1 VGIARYLKAVS
12 MGSKSEHMLP
22 LALMTINHAA
32 LARLSAHAKARML
45 RYYDRAAAPASVRK
59 GMAAAI
65 NSMFA
70 ELPQRD
76 NAREA
81 MTVTLDDTT
90 GLDYLVGGRSW
101 QAYPCKDALA
111 VTTIVPGWTRGWRHL
126 ISDDIGYDEITWFLH
141 FARQY
146 IHRSHVAKLLMI
158 CWDRDSR
165 ILHPFGSQFMSRH
178 HWKCRQRPERSLI
191 EESKAD
197 AQLQWGSPDRELPI
211 RSVWATANTL
221 DANLH
226 QSIFHFIRGQS
237 LLRKEFELEA
247 VVALDSALQA
257 LKTLLVKGG
266 IADSGTTRP
275 ELCTLLGLGLD
286 AGEIARQ
293 GNFLRNNVG
302 AHAGGWRWWD
312 YGELTEELVPA
323 LSSVVRRAIAKAAK
337 QEPGIRT
344 VEPEPE
350 NWSTWLL
357 QNFDMLW
364 DTVWFEKALIP
375 NRAKP

>member
-1 VGIARYLKAVS
+1 MTMNNTA
-12 MGSKSEHMLP
+12 LP
-22 LALMTINHAA
+22 QL
-32 LARLSAHAKARML
+32 RAHTKARML

-65 NSMFA
+65 DSMLA
-70 ELPQRD
+70 ELPKRD
-76 NAREA
+76 GAREA
-81 MTVTLDDTT
+81 MTVTLDETK
-90 GLDYLVGGRSW
+90 GLDYLIGSQSW
-101 QAYPCKDALA
+101 RAYPCKNVLA
-111 VTTIVPGWTRGWRHL
+111 VTTIVPGWTRGWRSL
-126 ISDDIGYDEITWFLH
+126 ISDEIGYDEITWFLH

-146 IHRSHVAKLLMI
+146 IHRSHVAKILMV
-158 CWDRDSR
+158 CWDRDRR

-178 HWKCRQRPERSLI
+178 HWENRPRPSERSLI
-191 EESKAD
+191 DASMAD
-197 AQLQWGSPDRELPI
+197 ARLEWGKSTRELPI
-211 RSVWATANTL
+211 RSVWTNANTL
-221 DANLH
+221 DANIH

-257 LKTLLVKGG
+257 LKTLLVNGG
-266 IADSGTTRP
+266 LANSATTRP
-275 ELCTLLGLGLD
+275 ELCTLLGLGID

-312 YGELTEELVPA
+312 HGELTEELVPA

-337 QEPGIRT
+337 LELGIRT

-350 NWSTWLL
+350 SWSTWLL
-357 QNFDMLW
+357 QNLDMLW

-375 NRAKP
+375 KRAKP